1 MQFSIV
7 IEAVF
12 NQAMQADFKFGIR
25 RNSAVCMIFPIFS
38 SFSMG
43 FLPYRNMIVVS
54 SVAGVPI
61 AISIIPVNKN

>member
-7 IEAVF
+7 IEVVF
-12 NQAMQADFKFGIR
+12 NKAIQADFKFGMR
-25 RNSAVCMIFPIFS
+25 RNSAVCMLFSIFS
-38 SFSMG
+38 SFNMG

-61 AISIIPVNKN
+61 